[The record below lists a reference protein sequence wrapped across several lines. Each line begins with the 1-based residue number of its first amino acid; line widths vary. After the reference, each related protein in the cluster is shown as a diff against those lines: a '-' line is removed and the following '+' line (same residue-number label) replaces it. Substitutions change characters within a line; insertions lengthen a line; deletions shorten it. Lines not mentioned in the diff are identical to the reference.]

1 MLLSGHLQISLNNK
15 SCQAAPLDWTM
26 EFWNK
31 YNMGPSSFFLHFI
44 PQNPS
49 LILHNLLFSANAL
62 KNTVWER
69 CASHRLPLLLR
80 TGGGWLTLL
89 WGELRQLLLLQRVKD
104 ERTSGDLKMWQKDT
118 THTKNTKTK
127 RETRGVRIKD
137 GLEGS
142 QAESGKNAHGDKSRG
157 KWES

>member
-1 MLLSGHLQISLNNK
+1 MH
-15 SCQAAPLDWTM
+15 P
-26 EFWNK
+26 EF
-31 YNMGPSSFFLHFI
+31 SFVQTWALYTAESRF
-44 PQNPS
+44 NP
-49 LILHNLLFSANAL
+49 ANAL
-62 KNTVWER
+62 KNTAWEK
-69 CASHRLPLLLR
+69 CEAHRLPLLLR

-127 RETRGVRIKD
+127 RETQGVRIKD

-142 QAESGKNAHGDKSRG
+142 QAEGGKNAHGDKSRG
-157 KWES
+157 NWRVNNTIKQNKVMRPLPLSEYQI